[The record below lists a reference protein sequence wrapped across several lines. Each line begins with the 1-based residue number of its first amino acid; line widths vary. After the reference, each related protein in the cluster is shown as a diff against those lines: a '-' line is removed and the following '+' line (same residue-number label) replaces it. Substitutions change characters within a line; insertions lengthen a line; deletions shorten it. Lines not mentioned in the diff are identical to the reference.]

1 MIRVKHPQDFWA
13 GLLFFVIGCA
23 FAWVA
28 RNYAFGAATRMGPG
42 YLPSVLS
49 WMLIGLGAFL
59 TLRGMIESGSA
70 IQPSLIRPQIFVI
83 LAIVVFGL
91 LIERLGLAPTVVV
104 AAVIAALATTEMRWV
119 ETLILAAGLATLCV
133 ILFVKLL
140 GQPLAIV
147 NWGF

>member
-13 GLLFFVIGCA
+13 GLLFFVVGCA
-23 FAWVA
+23 AAWVA

-59 TLRGMIESGSA
+59 TLRGVIDNGPA
-70 IQPSLIRPQIFVI
+70 IQRSLIRPQVFII

-104 AAVIAALATTEMRWV
+104 AAVIAALATSEMRWV
-119 ETLILAAGLATLCV
+119 ETLILAAGLAALCV

>member
-13 GLLFFVIGCA
+13 GLLFLVVGCGA
-23 FAWVA
+23 AYLA
-28 RNYAFGAATRMGPG
+28 RNYTFGAATRMGPG

-59 TLRGMIESGSA
+59 TLRALIESGPA
-70 IQPSLIRPQIFVI
+70 IDRSQVRPQVFII
-83 LAIVVFGL
+83 LAIVTFGL
-91 LIERLGLAPTVVV
+91 LIERLGLAPTIVA
-104 AAVIAALATTEMRWV
+104 AAVIASLATTEMRWT
-119 ETLILAAGLATLCV
+119 ETLILAVGLAALCV
-133 ILFVKLL
+133 LLFVKLL